1 MSLRLKL
8 PLHGRSH
15 KHNGSDPIGNFIEYD
30 VVNVGDWLYIKTTGS
45 GGPIGRSMAFQL
57 GPDGGRDLEI
67 NATDGIVSADILFN
81 PYQFDVTAQ
90 SINFSTG
97 DGSFEV
103 DPGRDA
109 VFNMLATH
117 TFSIASSTGSTFVV
131 DNDHDITSSPAQDF
145 VVQLLAGQ
153 TFTLLDSSSNPKIQ
167 WTEGT
172 NDLHIPT
179 GGTIVA
185 DL

>member
-1 MSLRLKL
+1 MRAKSEYPIRHADQHH
-8 PLHGRSH
+8 PD
-15 KHNGSDPIGNFIEYD
+15 GSDALKAIVYD
-30 VVNVGDWLYIKTTGS
+30 YANVGDWLYIKTTGG
-45 GGPIGRSMAFQL
+45 GGPLGRAFGIQL
-57 GPDGGRDLEI
+57 GPDGFRDLEI
-67 NATDGIVSADILFN
+67 NATDGVVSADILFN

-131 DNDHDITSSPAQDF
+131 DNDHDITAAPSEDF
-145 VVQLLAGQ
+145 VVQLLSGQ
-153 TFTLLDSSSNPKIQ
+153 KLVVLDSSVSPIF
-167 WTEGT
+167 EVRE
-172 NDLHIPT
+172 DASIHIKT
-179 GGTIVA
+179 GQTIVA